1 MIALMVGIVLLAVI
15 VILGAVHLAIK
26 DEDDEDL
33 K

>member
-1 MIALMVGIVLLAVI
+1 MIPLMLGIVAIAVI

-26 DEDDEDL
+26 DEDEDL

>member
-1 MIALMVGIVLLAVI
+1 MIIIMVGIVLLAVI

-26 DEDDEDL
+26 DEDDDDL

>member
-1 MIALMVGIVLLAVI
+1 MILIIIGIVLLAVI
-15 VILGAVHLAIK
+15 VIFGAVHLAIR

>member
-1 MIALMVGIVLLAVI
+1 MIPLMIGMVVLAVI
-15 VILGAVHLAIK
+15 VIFGAVHLAIR

>member
-1 MIALMVGIVLLAVI
+1 MILLMIGIVLLAVI
-15 VILGAVHLAIK
+15 VILGAVHLAIR

>member
-1 MIALMVGIVLLAVI
+1 MIPLMIGIIVLAVI
-15 VILGAVHLAIK
+15 VIFGAVHLAIK